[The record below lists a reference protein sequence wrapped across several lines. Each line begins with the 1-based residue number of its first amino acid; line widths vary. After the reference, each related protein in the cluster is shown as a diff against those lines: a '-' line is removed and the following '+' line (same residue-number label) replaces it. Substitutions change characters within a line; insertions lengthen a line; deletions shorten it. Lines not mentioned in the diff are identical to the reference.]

1 MLNEFLFSFFLKN
14 AGFSYSKM
22 DEYNTESNLPQN
34 RALCPEG
41 LRPLEE
47 RVCLK

>member
-1 MLNEFLFSFFLKN
+1 
-14 AGFSYSKM
+14 M
-22 DEYNTESNLPQN
+22 DEYNTENNLPQN

-41 LRPLEE
+41 LSPLEE